1 MVGDARARAPRAG
14 VAWAAGA
21 LIAALVWW
29 WWVNLRVPSV
39 FQDLTVY
46 RRGAQAFLHGVSP
59 YGTRAQG
66 HGDLVFTYP
75 PFAGVVFIPLTW
87 MSWAAAAAALAAVSA
102 LCYVVVVLLTG
113 RQLGWSERAIVSA
126 LVLGLAAAPLVR
138 TVQQGQINLVLA
150 ALVAVD
156 LWLLP
161 RRWRGFLIGIAAGIK
176 IVPAVFAMHL
186 VVRRDWHGIAMVG
199 VGGLATVA
207 TAWLIAPDASLAY
220 WTQMALD
227 TSRSGGGGYPDNQS
241 LIGVLAR
248 VLRDDTPPVW
258 MTLPLQAGALAAA
271 YLVARKATTA
281 RQPALSVIAIAV
293 GGLLASPVSWSHHWV
308 WAVPMVMALVS
319 MSKARQ
325 ATFTTI
331 VFALP
336 PLALSPLGWLP
347 EVSRAI
353 WVPATCL
360 FPLMGLAWLGAVWQH
375 LLGPG
380 MPSCSPTDQ
389 PEAVSAHAVP
399 SS

>member
-1 MVGDARARAPRAG
+1 
-14 VAWAAGA
+14 
-21 LIAALVWW
+21 
-29 WWVNLRVPSV
+29 
-39 FQDLTVY
+39 
-46 RRGAQAFLHGVSP
+46 
-59 YGTRAQG
+59 
-66 HGDLVFTYP
+66 
-75 PFAGVVFIPLTW
+75 
-87 MSWAAAAAALAAVSA
+87 
-102 LCYVVVVLLTG
+102 
-113 RQLGWSERAIVSA
+113 
-126 LVLGLAAAPLVR
+126 
-138 TVQQGQINLVLA
+138 
-150 ALVAVD
+150 
-156 LWLLP
+156 
-161 RRWRGFLIGIAAGIK
+161 
-176 IVPAVFAMHL
+176 
-186 VVRRDWHGIAMVG
+186 MVG

-207 TAWLIAPDASLAY
+207 AAWLIAPDASLAY

-319 MSKARQ
+319 MSKPRQ
-325 ATFTTI
+325 ATVTAI

-336 PLALSPLGWLP
+336 PLALSPLGWFP

-360 FPLMGLAWLGAVWQH
+360 FPLMGLAWLGAVWRH
-375 LLGPG
+375 LLGLG
-380 MPSCSPTDQ
+380 MPSFSPASQ
-389 PEAVSAHAVP
+389 PEAVSAHTFP
-399 SS
+399 ST